1 MCIKQLKLLNN
12 MKTFIN
18 KLDKKILRRTIL
30 VLLGLL
36 LWCASFLG
44 IVRLIALLLP
54 NIFFF
59 PLIIFITFV
68 YILCFAV
75 FSSKGID
82 YIFK

>member
-1 MCIKQLKLLNN
+1 

-18 KLDKKILRRTIL
+18 KLFSLFKKREGTIFKRTIL